1 MQGTTSRAIPRFG
14 RRRAA
19 ALAAAA
25 ALAGAPG
32 AGFAGESW
40 YVRGSAGL
48 AWQGDADG
56 ANLTDDSGRRGADA
70 SFDPGYGVGLAV
82 GRWFGQRWRADLAY
96 DYRSVDND
104 EIRVDDGRVADDG
117 NYASTALSLNGYYH
131 FTDAG
136 AVRRFSP
143 YVGAGIAWLNEIDID
158 IEGGD
163 FRPSY
168 EDLED
173 DGFGFQLI
181 GGVSWRQTERFR
193 WDAEL
198 RWLYY
203 GEADLDDGND
213 IRLEDV
219 DYAPVTVQVGFSYDF

>member
-1 MQGTTSRAIPRFG
+1 MSRTTSGYAVRESG
-14 RRRAA
+14 RRC
-19 ALAAAA
+19 ALALAAA
-25 ALAGAPG
+25 ALAGA
-32 AGFAGESW
+32 AGSAWAEETW

-48 AWQGDADG
+48 ALQADADG
-56 ANLTDDSGRRGADA
+56 ARLTDDSGRRSADA
-70 SFDPGYGVGLAV
+70 SFDPGYGVGAAV
-82 GRWFGQRWRADLAY
+82 GRWFGPRWRADLGF
-96 DYRSVDND
+96 DYRSVSTDRI
-104 EIRVDDGRVADDG
+104 EVDDGRVADDG
-117 NYASTALSLNGYYH
+117 NYASAALSLNGYYH

-168 EDLED
+168 DDLED

-181 GGVSWRQTERFR
+181 GGVSWRQTERIR

-203 GEADLDDGND
+203 GEADLDDGNGV
-213 IRLEDV
+213 RLEDV
-219 DYAPVTVQVGFSYDF
+219 DYAPVTVQVGFSYGF